1 MLLGHRVEGLAE
13 VRELARRVRRRAR
26 LQLPGGELLGRRLE
40 ATDAPRDLRSDQQ
53 RRRERCRRR
62 RGRDGEDLHVV
73 VHVEHDQTAEDH
85 RREREPHRQQ
95 REPDELQAHRRQQ
108 PQRQRERDPR
118 RERAQRHDQREL
130 DHGVNR

>member
-1 MLLGHRVEGLAE
+1 M
-13 VRELARRVRRRAR
+13 RELSRPIRRRAR
-26 LQLPGGELLGRRLE
+26 LQLSGGKLVGRRLE
-40 ATDAPRDLRSDQQ
+40 AADAPRDLGSDQK
-53 RRRERCRRR
+53 RRGKRCRRG

-73 VHVEHDQTAEDH
+73 VHVKHDQTTEDH

-95 REPDELQAHRRQQ
+95 REPHELQAHRRQQ

-118 RERAQRHDQREL
+118 DERAQRHDQREL